1 MTVRPV
7 RVAAYGYFGMGN
19 IGNEASLAAFVD
31 YMREQHPSA
40 TLSCYVAGPDQ
51 VEREHGVPAT
61 QLMSYR
67 ADPSRGGP
75 LVLAAKILSRL
86 RDVPRTFAMMGDV
99 DVLVVPGTG
108 VLETK
113 LVATP
118 WGLPYWLFLATL
130 TCRLRRRRVVLLNVG
145 AEPPVHPVTR
155 WLYRWT
161 VRLANHC
168 TYRDQASRDAVRS
181 MGVRGRLGGV
191 YPDLAFR
198 LPTPEADPERSGHLV
213 LGVMAYQ
220 GSPDDPARGPD
231 MVRTYVTQMT
241 DLVTRLVDG
250 GRTVTLV
257 IGDLGDHDLATDILE
272 AVHMRRPGLGPTRV
286 SVSDATTVQ
295 EIMREMGEAEV
306 VLASRFHN
314 VICALKMARPT
325 VSLGY
330 AEKNVHVLSE
340 FGLGRFS
347 QPMEAFDVDR
357 LLEQVDDVRRVHPSV
372 EGLMKETLRRYE
384 DTIDEELAEI
394 FGEVLG
400 PRPGRLAQVSA
411 ALRRRFA
418 KR

>member
-1 MTVRPV
+1 VNDRRH

-19 IGNEASLAAFVD
+19 IGNEASLAAFLD
-31 YMREQHPSA
+31 YIRERHPEA
-40 TLSCYVAGPDQ
+40 TLTCYAAGPEQ
-51 VEREHGVPAT
+51 VEREHRLPAT
-61 QLMSYR
+61 RLMSYR
-67 ADPSRGGP
+67 ADPHRGGP
-75 LVLAAKILSRL
+75 LVLAAKALSRL
-86 RDVPRTFAMMGDV
+86 RDVPRTFRMLGDV

-130 TCRLRRRRVVLLNVG
+130 TCRLRGRRVVLLNVG

-168 TYRDQASRDAVRS
+168 TYRDEASRDAVRS
-181 MGVRGRLGGV
+181 MGVRGMLGGV

-241 DLVTRLVDG
+241 DLVTKLVDG

-257 IGDLGDHDLATDILE
+257 IGDLADHGLATEIADAVRAGRPDLA
-272 AVHMRRPGLGPTRV
+272 PGQV

-295 EIMREMGEAEV
+295 GIMREMGAAEV

-314 VICALKMARPT
+314 VICALKTTRPT

-330 AEKNVHVLSE
+330 AEKNAHVLAE
-340 FGLGRFS
+340 FGLDRFS
-347 QPMEAFDVDR
+347 QPMESLDVDQ
-357 LLEQVDDVRRVHPSV
+357 LVEQVEEVRRVHPSV

-384 DTIDEELAEI
+384 DELDAELDEIL
-394 FGEVLG
+394 GEVLT
-400 PRPGRLAQVSA
+400 PRRGRMAEASA
-411 ALRRRFA
+411 VLRRRLA
-418 KR
+418 KS